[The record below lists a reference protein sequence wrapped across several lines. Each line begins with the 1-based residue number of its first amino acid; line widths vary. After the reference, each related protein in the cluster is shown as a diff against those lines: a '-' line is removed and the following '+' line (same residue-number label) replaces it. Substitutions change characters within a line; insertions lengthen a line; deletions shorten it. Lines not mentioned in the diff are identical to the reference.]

1 MGMPFSFRFPWHFIG
16 SGPAQV
22 FWVMGFYWVAEEC
35 RRRKSSA
42 AAFNGK
48 GWRQVMEGGQ
58 LPASSSEKREVSCGE
73 HREEGESSRERR
85 TAKRFRR
92 VRHQQLLVGEAGI
105 SRQRRSGGRYVST
118 QRHKLCSCSYET
130 STDGCI
136 YFNQGWKEF
145 LIGTGLGVGTNV
157 LITMKINVLNELNM
171 MVALDTI

>member
-1 MGMPFSFRFPWHFIG
+1 
-16 SGPAQV
+16 
-22 FWVMGFYWVAEEC
+22 MGFYWVAEEC

-105 SRQRRSGGRYVST
+105 SRQRRSGGSYLVSVRMRH
-118 QRHKLCSCSYET
+118 QRMAAST
-130 STDGCI
+130 STRAGRSSS
-136 YFNQGWKEF
+136 
-145 LIGTGLGVGTNV
+145 LGLV
-157 LITMKINVLNELNM
+157 LGLAQMC
-171 MVALDTI
+171 

>member
-1 MGMPFSFRFPWHFIG
+1 MRACWPVGL
-16 SGPAQV
+16 QL

-42 AAFNGK
+42 AAFNRK

-85 TAKRFRR
+85 MGRSVSVGSATSNCSSERPESVVNVGR
-92 VRHQQLLVGEAGI
+92 VEG
-105 SRQRRSGGRYVST
+105 T
-118 QRHKLCSCSYET
+118 CSYET
-130 STDGCI
+130 STDGRI

-145 LIGTGLGVGTNV
+145 LIGTGLGVGTTV
-157 LITMKINVLNELNM
+157 LITMKTNVLNELNM